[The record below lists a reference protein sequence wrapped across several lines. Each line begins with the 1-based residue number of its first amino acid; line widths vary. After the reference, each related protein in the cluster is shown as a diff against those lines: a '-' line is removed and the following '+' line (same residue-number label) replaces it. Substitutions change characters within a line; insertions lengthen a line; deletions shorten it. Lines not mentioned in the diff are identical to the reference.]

1 MIKFN
6 DLFADIK
13 VHASDVI
20 IIYTLVSLSPLI
32 QIYII
37 YGSQSTLSKKE

>member
-6 DLFADIK
+6 YLFADIK
-13 VHASDVI
+13 VHASDAI
-20 IIYTLVSLSPLI
+20 IIYTLVSLSRLT

-37 YGSQSTLSKKE
+37 YG